1 MTLKEFAA
9 VCGKTVIGG
18 GAMIGLPLIGG
29 ALLDRVTGL
38 SSGVVLAL
46 VLGAV
51 LLTVA
56 LGPSLAEPQKPRP

>member
-1 MTLKEFAA
+1 MKRKDFAA
-9 VCGKTVIGG
+9 MCGKTVLGG

-29 ALLDRVTGL
+29 SVLDRVTGV
-38 SSGVVLAL
+38 SSGVVLAV

-56 LGPSLAEPQKPRP
+56 LGPSFAEPRNPRP